1 MKHTISVTYKI
12 PLELKEQ
19 LQEVSDKKGLSMN
32 TLIISYISQGLKSE
46 FDHVLSQN
54 Q

>member
-1 MKHTISVTYKI
+1 MEKSTSVTYRI
-12 PLELKEQ
+12 PLELKAQ

-32 TLIISYISQGLKSE
+32 TLIIFYISQGLKSE
-46 FDHVLSQN
+46 FDRVLSQS